1 MIDFSYTAPDISLTH
16 HCNRAP
22 VTLNFT
28 MHTHTHA
35 EVYYFLGGK
44 VTYHIEGSEYT
55 LVPGDILLL
64 RPGEAH
70 CAQVSSQPDYERI
83 CLHFDPKLLS
93 SLDPEGSLI
102 RPFFDRQPGKRNLY
116 RTDNDACTQLLSSM
130 TVPKAE
136 PRLNI
141 LGNLILLLKHISDA
155 FEAGHEGS
163 RTPDTLEYRLI
174 SYINKNL
181 EGELTL
187 HELCDR
193 FFVSRTQLCRLFKQA
208 TGTSVGNY
216 ISTKRMLLA
225 RELLLQGQKP
235 TEIYTICG
243 YRDYTA
249 FFRAYTRQ
257 YGHSP
262 REEQRCSY
270 PIQPNTRIPIG

>member
-1 MIDFSYTAPDISLTH
+1 MLLFSYGAPDISLSH
-16 HCNRAP
+16 LCNRAP
-22 VTLNFT
+22 VTLDFT
-28 MHTHTHA
+28 MHTHTYA
-35 EVYYFLGGK
+35 EVYCLLGGK
-44 VTYHIEGSEYT
+44 VIYHVEGTQYI

-70 CAQVSSQPDYERI
+70 YAQVAPQPDYERI

-93 SLDPEGSLI
+93 ALDPENRLL
-102 RPFFDRQPGKRNLY
+102 RTFFDRQPGKRNLY
-116 RTDNDACTQLLSSM
+116 RADDDVCRQLLTNM
-130 TVPKAE
+130 TAKRPE

-141 LGNLILLLKHISDA
+141 LGNLILLLQHISDA
-155 FEAGHEGS
+155 FDGGHESGGP
-163 RTPDTLEYRLI
+163 PDTLEYRLI
-174 SYINKNL
+174 RYINKNL
-181 EGELTL
+181 GQELSL
-187 HELCDR
+187 QELCDR

-243 YRDYTA
+243 YREYTT

-262 REEQRCSY
+262 REELRCSH
-270 PIQPNTRIPIG
+270 PIQPDTQIPMG